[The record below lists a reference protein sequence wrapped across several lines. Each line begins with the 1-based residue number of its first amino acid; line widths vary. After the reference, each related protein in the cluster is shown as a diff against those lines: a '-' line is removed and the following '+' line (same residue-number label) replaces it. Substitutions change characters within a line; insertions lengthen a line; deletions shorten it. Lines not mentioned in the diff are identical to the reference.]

1 MKAVTNLLSYFSTVI
16 WTVDFGNDYRT
27 VIMSDIHR
35 QISMENPVIGKVD
48 RTAQWLPRQPGI
60 SLRKKHLLILN

>member
-48 RTAQWLPRQPGI
+48 GTAQ
-60 SLRKKHLLILN
+60 